1 MSPVKSV
8 LPPHFLSKILL
19 HGVNWGGAFQ
29 VPGSEA
35 HKDGLCGLRMG
46 GAQAWGSSEGAG
58 LRRGVQRQAPGARAG
73 LSGWMWEEGTNLV
86 QRECV
91 RSQGGDGLGMTGAG
105 GSDSRRRGRGWFL
118 ESQKA

>member
-58 LRRGVQRQAPGARAG
+58 LRRGA
-73 LSGWMWEEGTNLV
+73 
-86 QRECV
+86 
-91 RSQGGDGLGMTGAG
+91 
-105 GSDSRRRGRGWFL
+105 RRGRHQEPELGSVGGCGKKAPIWSR
-118 ESQKA
+118 ESV